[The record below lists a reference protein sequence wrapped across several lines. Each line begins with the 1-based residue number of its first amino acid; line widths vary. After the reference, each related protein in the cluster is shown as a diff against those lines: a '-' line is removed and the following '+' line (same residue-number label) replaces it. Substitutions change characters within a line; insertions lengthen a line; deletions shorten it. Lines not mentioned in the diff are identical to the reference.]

1 MQRISHFKN
10 NCTKQNSDNGET
22 YSKFPEY
29 DRKNK
34 TTVIK
39 ENVCIVLKNTN
50 WIAIGVWWFRASCW
64 NGKLP
69 RYIRQHHLGSFLAW
83 RLNIFYSF
91 SRFLFLSIL
100 LRYKL
105 YTVKHPH
112 LKCTACWVLQV
123 YTPLS
128 PCTLPPAPSDL
139 IPSQSKPLFWTLS
152 LYLLSCVFK
161 LLHWIR

>member
-50 WIAIGVWWFRASCW
+50 WIAIGVW
-64 NGKLP
+64 
-69 RYIRQHHLGSFLAW
+69 
-83 RLNIFYSF
+83 
-91 SRFLFLSIL
+91 
-100 LRYKL
+100 
-105 YTVKHPH
+105 
-112 LKCTACWVLQV
+112 
-123 YTPLS
+123 
-128 PCTLPPAPSDL
+128 
-139 IPSQSKPLFWTLS
+139 
-152 LYLLSCVFK
+152 
-161 LLHWIR
+161 